1 MVDDCSRR
9 DHCLISRRTLDASD
23 ESVGSLWHWSPL
35 LRRAC
40 ADRSTSRALSSV
52 PGIHH
57 TNLQRGRARRGCV
70 TSRRATERV
79 ASEVGRA
86 KMDRGM
92 RA

>member
-1 MVDDCSRR
+1 VRLAESPMAECAWRNRR
-9 DHCLISRRTLDASD
+9 L
-23 ESVGSLWHWSPL
+23 
-35 LRRAC
+35 
-40 ADRSTSRALSSV
+40 
-52 PGIHH
+52 
-57 TNLQRGRARRGCV
+57 NLQRGRARRGCV